1 VRFLC
6 QVLVDVDILADL
18 PHQLLMERLRFAF
31 VVEVEYEILSRIY
44 SLWKMIGHL
53 IANCRRCNHIDV
65 ANQGNKTN
73 QVKRHHVAKK
83 NTNLRDGVSTPHDL
97 ATNESLWTVWR
108 EGLVLWRNQNF
119 WTMKKTLLKKVLL
132 INKPITI
139 RLIRYLLRV
148 IGPTNL
154 VLNNTFQ
161 NLIVLDK
168 HVNDEPNI
176 SHNSNHIVVIS
187 PMQPLLNV
195 DTISPKYN
203 SLQDLKKGWYVGGS

>member
-1 VRFLC
+1 
-6 QVLVDVDILADL
+6 
-18 PHQLLMERLRFAF
+18 
-31 VVEVEYEILSRIY
+31 
-44 SLWKMIGHL
+44 
-53 IANCRRCNHIDV
+53 
-65 ANQGNKTN
+65 
-73 QVKRHHVAKK
+73 
-83 NTNLRDGVSTPHDL
+83 
-97 ATNESLWTVWR
+97 
-108 EGLVLWRNQNF
+108 
-119 WTMKKTLLKKVLL
+119 MKKTLLKKVLL

-203 SLQDLKKGWYVGGS
+203 SLQDLKKG